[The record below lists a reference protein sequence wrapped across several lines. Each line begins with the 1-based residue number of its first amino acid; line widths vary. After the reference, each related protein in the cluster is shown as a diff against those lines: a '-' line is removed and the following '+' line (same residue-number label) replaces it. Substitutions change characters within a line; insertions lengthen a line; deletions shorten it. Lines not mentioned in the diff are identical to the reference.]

1 MQQLRGSGW
10 IGKIGKRLPDVTTD
24 KLRVFATFSQL
35 TLTPEVSR
43 GYQQGVSIDSFFHSI
58 PLCATIAAFPLI
70 PMLKALESET
80 CAPKN
85 LLFYM
90 KILLIVSFLCISVN
104 AQPVRFP
111 QYAQVPVNN
120 PWNPPINGTTSPV
133 FPPGNAAAPWPS
145 SSGTVGSPIYGPAT
159 VTPLGPPSGFGGSP
173 SNVGA
178 TLRPNSAPLLPP
190 TTGSFAPSGPYAP
203 PTGNG
208 WNLGSWLGLNTYNQ
222 PLTAPPANYGPFP
235 NNYPSTVYPN
245 SAPSALFPGGYSP
258 APNYGATPNYGSY
271 GSTPGQNSLFPNSLF
286 NTSNWRLGNG
296 WFSSPNGPVWSGGV
310 PNPLTSRFFVTPRV
324 RHSWIA
330 GDNDPRSI
338 GINDSD
344 ASLVFQIPGFLGST
358 QPLYVVPSFSS
369 HLWDGPSSPTADLP
383 AAAYSAFLDFG
394 WETNPLQTFGL
405 ELGTRVGVFSD
416 YDTFTG
422 QSLRILGKALGRV
435 RLTPTATARIG
446 AYWIDR
452 NRIKLIPAAGILW
465 APNPDTR
472 FDLFFPEPKLS
483 HYVATLGSRDMWW
496 YVSGYYGGG
505 AWTITRANGD
515 FDNVDLNDM
524 RIAIGLEWG
533 RNELL
538 RQGHRTAF
546 LEGGYVFNRELIY
559 RVRPQDNIDVEDS
572 FMVRAGFAY

>member
-1 MQQLRGSGW
+1 MGNLF
-10 IGKIGKRLPDVTTD
+10 IGVTTD
-24 KLRVFATFSQL
+24 KSRVFTTFPQV

-43 GYQQGVSIDSFFHSI
+43 GYQQVVSFDSFFLSI
-58 PLCATIAAFPLI
+58 SPFATIAVSPVM
-70 PMLKALESET
+70 PMLQALESET
-80 CAPKN
+80 LNAKYFVFCT
-85 LLFYM
+85 
-90 KILLIVSFLCISVN
+90 KILLVASFLFGSAS
-104 AQPVRFP
+104 AQPVVRFP
-111 QYAQVPVNN
+111 QSGPSPANN

-133 FPPGNAAAPWPS
+133 FPPGNASTPWPS
-145 SSGTVGSPIYGPAT
+145 SSGTIGSPIFGPAT
-159 VTPLGPPSGFGGSP
+159 FTPLGPPSSLGSSP
-173 SNVGA
+173 STVRA
-178 TLRPNSAPLLPP
+178 TIQPNSAPFLPP
-190 TTGSFAPSGPYAP
+190 TSGGFAPSGPYAP

-208 WNLGSWLGLNTYNQ
+208 WNMGSWLGLNNFNQ
-222 PLTAPPANYGPFP
+222 PLTAPPSNSGPFP
-235 NNYPSTVYPN
+235 NNYPSAVYPN
-245 SAPSALFPGGYSP
+245 SAPTALFPGGYGT
-258 APNYGATPNYGSY
+258 APNYGTTPNYGANPSY
-271 GSTPGQNSLFPNSLF
+271 GGYGGAAGQNSLFPNSMF

-296 WFSSPNGPVWSGGV
+296 WFTSPNGPVWSGGV
-310 PNPLTSRFFVTPRV
+310 PNPMTSRFFVTPRV

-358 QPLYVVPSFSS
+358 QPLYIVPSFSS

-383 AAAYSAFLDFG
+383 SAAYSAFLDFG

-416 YDTFTG
+416 YNTFTG
-422 QSLRILGKALGRV
+422 QSLRVLGKVLGRV

-515 FDNVDLNDM
+515 FDNIDLNDM